1 MFVCYCQYQTSK
13 QHINRQADV
22 CRRGTDIC
30 SPHTHVCH
38 QNTLGIIPY
47 YFLTPPNSSTCLWQ
61 ELVANKLLLKTIS
74 FLDHLNKKREA
85 LKAKSHTL
93 RNGNFW
99 SCLGKD
105 FQSCLRE
112 WLNAALLSSPRG
124 TFQENFPSH
133 VWESHLHTTRITLGH
148 SCYLRARAEIREV
161 PPTAATPVQLS
172 VCSWVAAIKP
182 HFFHISFL
190 FESCSPRVT
199 FKLNWG
205 GFLISI
211 LFKSVSYALL
221 IAFEMLAWHFKKPT
235 HLLVSADPVL
245 EPCGISCLLKCS
257 KLVWKKMERRPR
269 QNHLPTLRKLLISAP
284 VP

>member
-99 SCLGKD
+99 SCLASRLSKLP
-105 FQSCLRE
+105 QRVTE
-112 WLNAALLSSPRG
+112 RSSP
-124 TFQENFPSH
+124 FKS
-133 VWESHLHTTRITLGH
+133 TRDIP
-148 SCYLRARAEIREV
+148 RELPQPRV
-161 PPTAATPVQLS
+161 RIPPTYHTDYPGTQL
-172 VCSWVAAIKP
+172 
-182 HFFHISFL
+182 
-190 FESCSPRVT
+190 
-199 FKLNWG
+199 
-205 GFLISI
+205 
-211 LFKSVSYALL
+211 LFK
-221 IAFEMLAWHFKKPT
+221 
-235 HLLVSADPVL
+235 
-245 EPCGISCLLKCS
+245 G
-257 KLVWKKMERRPR
+257 
-269 QNHLPTLRKLLISAP
+269 
-284 VP
+284 